1 MNDDKSDIQA
11 EHFQKLG
18 VPRVTVR
25 GLCKHQGNLFAE
37 YSTEQSEM
45 DRIYSLPGGAIKWG
59 ERARDALR
67 REFKEEFNM
76 DVSVGRFLVIIENK
90 FGTSKGRI
98 HNLEL
103 IFEVKTQTDEF
114 ELMVPGL
121 SAKWL
126 DINGIDRYNLKPD
139 ELREALFTQ
148 SINRQKHMIAGDM
161 KLVR

>member
-1 MNDDKSDIQA
+1 MEDDKSDIKA
-11 EHFQKLG
+11 EYFQEIG

-25 GLCKHQGNLFAE
+25 GICKHQGNIFVE
-37 YSTEQSEM
+37 YATDQVEM

-59 ERARDALR
+59 ERSRDALR

-76 DVSVGRFLVIIENK
+76 DVSVGRFLLVIENK

-98 HNLEL
+98 HNVEL
-103 IFEVKTQTDEF
+103 VFELTTQSSEF
-114 ELMVPGL
+114 DLMVPGL
-121 SAKWL
+121 AGRWL
-126 DINGIDRYNLKPD
+126 DLNGIDKYNLKPD

-148 SINRQKHMIAGDM
+148 SLNRRKHLIAGDM